1 MVTIK
6 KSNRDIPHRIF
17 WQQLLPDLRHESTT
31 LQSQLRAAIIDA
43 IFNGSL
49 RPFVRL
55 PSSRSLATIL
65 RVSRNTVLLTL
76 EQLVLDGYLIAKSRS
91 GYFVAARENTTP
103 DLEFELQSANNISP
117 HAMDWSGRILNELG
131 TSKWLYKAP
140 DWQQY
145 RYPFVYGQ
153 FDPKAFPVAEWRE
166 CNRLALSTGHIR
178 KWASD
183 AVEQDDDMLV
193 EQLIR
198 RVLPQRGIAAKPE
211 QILLT
216 VGAQQA
222 LFLVA
227 EALVSPSMLIG
238 FEDPG
243 YMDARN
249 IFLHR
254 QAHIV
259 PVGIDDQGMKVEGQL
274 ADCRYLYCTPS
285 HQCPSGVTMS
295 TARRLQLLE
304 MVDLHDQI
312 IIEDDYD
319 AETQYQGLPLPALK
333 AVDRNNR
340 VIYIGSISKVISP
353 ALRIGY
359 IVADEKLINVLR
371 YLRRLMIRHPA
382 SNNQRTLALY
392 IAQGHYDKLIVRTRQ
407 TLSTRAQRL
416 SNALTEHL
424 PGVKFRR
431 PSGGSVVWARLP
443 EGVDGRQLAVAALA
457 RSVLIEIGDP
467 FFYHDD
473 QDGHYIR
480 FGFSSI
486 ELDRIET
493 GISIL
498 ADLL

>member
-1 MVTIK
+1 MVKTK
-6 KSNRDIPHRIF
+6 KSKLDIPYRIF
-17 WQQLLPDLRHESTT
+17 WQQLLPDLRHESST
-31 LQSQLRAAIIDA
+31 LQSQLRAAIIGA

-49 RPFVRL
+49 RPFVQL

-76 EQLVLDGYLIAKSRS
+76 EQLVLDGYLIAKPRS

-103 DLEFELQSANNISP
+103 GLDLQSAKNVSQ
-117 HAMDWSGRILNELG
+117 HALDWSGRVLNRLS

-166 CNRLALSTGHIR
+166 CNRLSLSTGHIR

-227 EALVSPSMLIG
+227 EALVSPSMSIG

-249 IFLHR
+249 IFLYK
-254 QAHIV
+254 QARIV
-259 PVGIDDQGMKVEGQL
+259 PLDINDQWMKVEMRL
-274 ADCRYLYCTPS
+274 ADCHYLYCTPS

-295 TARRLQLLE
+295 TDRRHQLLE
-304 MVDLHDQI
+304 MATLYDQV

-333 AVDRNNR
+333 AMDRNNR

-359 IVADEKLINVLR
+359 IVADEKLIDVLR

-382 SNNQRTLALY
+382 TNNQRTLALY
-392 IAQGHYDKLIVRTRQ
+392 IAQGHYDKLIIRTQ
-407 TLSTRAQRL
+407 QALSTKAQCL
-416 SNALTEHL
+416 SKALKKHL
-424 PGVKFRR
+424 SGVEFQN
-431 PSGGSVVWARLP
+431 PNGGSVVWARLP

-457 RSVLIEIGDP
+457 KSVLIELGDP

-498 ADLL
+498 ASFV